1 MTVYVF
7 DTSSF
12 SQLFGSY
19 YRSVFPTLWALFDEM
34 VSAGR
39 LVSVR
44 EVRNEIKRCL
54 GEKLETLTEWCASH
68 QELFTTPSP
77 QEQSHVA
84 SIFHN
89 SHFLQL
95 VTQKALLKGT
105 PVADPFVIAKAR
117 VIGVGGCVVTE
128 ESYKPNAAKMPNV
141 CAHFGVD
148 CTNLEGFMERERW
161 QF

>member
-19 YRSVFPTLWALFDEM
+19 YQSVFPTLWALFDEM
-34 VSAGR
+34 VAAGR

-44 EVRNEIKRCL
+44 EVKNEIERNL
-54 GEKLETLTEWCASH
+54 GTRLEMLTAWCVSH
-68 QELFTTPSP
+68 QELFTAPNP
-77 QEQSHVA
+77 QEQRYVA
-84 SIFHN
+84 SIFQQ
-89 SHFLQL
+89 SHFRQL
-95 VTQKALLKGT
+95 VTQKALLRGT
-105 PVADPFVIAKAR
+105 PVADPFIVAR
-117 VIGVGGCVVTE
+117 AWELGGCVVTE
-128 ESYKPNAAKMPNV
+128 EADRPNAARIPNV
-141 CAHFGVD
+141 CAHFSVD

>member
-1 MTVYVF
+1 
-7 DTSSF
+7 
-12 SQLFGSY
+12 
-19 YRSVFPTLWALFDEM
+19 LFDEI

-44 EVRNEIKRCL
+44 EVRNEIERNL
-54 GEKLETLTEWCASH
+54 GTRLETLTGWCASH

-77 QEQSHVA
+77 QEQRYVA

-105 PVADPFVIAKAR
+105 PVADPFVIAKAWE
-117 VIGVGGCVVTE
+117 VGGCVVTE
-128 ESYKPNAAKMPNV
+128 EADRLNAARIPNV

>member
-19 YRSVFPTLWALFDEM
+19 YRSVFPTLWALFDEI

-44 EVRNEIKRCL
+44 EVRNEIERNL
-54 GEKLETLTEWCASH
+54 GTRLETLTGWCASH

-77 QEQSHVA
+77 QEQRYVA

-105 PVADPFVIAKAR
+105 PVVDPFVIAKAWE
-117 VIGVGGCVVTE
+117 VGGCVVTE
-128 ESYKPNAAKMPNV
+128 EADRLNAARIPNV